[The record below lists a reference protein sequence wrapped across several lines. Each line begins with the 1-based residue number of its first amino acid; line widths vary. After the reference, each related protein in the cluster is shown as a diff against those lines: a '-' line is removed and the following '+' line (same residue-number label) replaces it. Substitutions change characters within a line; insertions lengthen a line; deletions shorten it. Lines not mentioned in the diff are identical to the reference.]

1 MNETKPTLEDMYEQ
15 LMLDYHETMHEEE
28 EYYNP
33 EGYEQYLDG
42 LSDDELTELYNDKY
56 GDD

>member
-1 MNETKPTLEDMYEQ
+1 MTETKPTLQEMYEQ
-15 LMLDYHETMHEEE
+15 LMLEYDETMHEEE

-33 EGYEQYLDG
+33 EGYQEYLDG

-56 GDD
+56 GDY